1 MPIQVLKFDPK
12 CSELILQV
20 PSTWAVKARAALT
33 LQSSF
38 QGAPCAYRVLNT
50 SQTLLGLA

>member
-1 MPIQVLKFDPK
+1 MPIEVLKFDPK
-12 CSELILQV
+12 SSVLILQV
-20 PSTWAVKARAALT
+20 PSTWSVKARAALT

-38 QGAPCAYRVLNT
+38 QGAPCAYRVVNA